1 MRGIEGN
8 IKRRRKRKEEEDRG
22 RRRSEEYGE
31 GRYTRRW
38 SRR

>member
-31 GRYTRRW
+31 GRYPRRW